1 VTGVQTCA
9 LPISSK
15 RQILLTT
22 PLRPTKEQGKK
33 VFEFLEVL
41 K

>member
-15 RQILLTT
+15 RH
-22 PLRPTKEQGKK
+22 
-33 VFEFLEVL
+33 VL
-41 K
+41 VENLDGD